1 MPSYGGQPKSS
12 RRGGDFACNPRFGII
27 DSYPAQA
34 GRRQV
39 GAPGA
44 PAFNMK
50 INIPYGRRSLEID
63 LPADAEVASPA
74 PVPKKDEREVIA
86 AALAHPAG
94 GPAFDEF
101 LALPGPLLVIV
112 NDGAR
117 PTPTARIL
125 RHIGDRLPA
134 DARFVVATGNHEP
147 PTAAELDFIFGP
159 FLPKVKDRL
168 HIHRSRDEGAH
179 VRFGVTP
186 RGTDVRFD
194 RVLADAA
201 RVLIFGSLEP
211 HYFAGYT
218 GGRKAFLPGVAWRE
232 TILANH
238 QHALHAGSAPGA
250 LAGNPVHE
258 DMLDACALVN
268 GKAILSLQIVL
279 DGGGD
284 IYAAAAGDLTTSFE
298 AALAQA
304 RAVYEI
310 PISAP
315 ADIVVTVSPPPLDAT
330 LYQAH
335 KAIENAKGGLKPG
348 GLMILVA
355 PCQEGVGDDEFIQVM
370 KHFRSPAE
378 LLAHKGMEAHGG
390 WHKAVKI
397 AELAAAGEIWAVT
410 DMAEGQ
416 LAAAFMKVYRDL
428 PRALADARGARP
440 GGRLLVMTNGS
451 MSMPR
456 PPQS

>member
-1 MPSYGGQPKSS
+1 
-12 RRGGDFACNPRFGII
+12 
-27 DSYPAQA
+27 
-34 GRRQV
+34 
-39 GAPGA
+39 
-44 PAFNMK
+44 MK
-50 INIPYGRRSLEID
+50 LTLPYGRNPVTVD
-63 LPADAEVASPA
+63 LPDDAEVASPA
-74 PVPKKDEREVIA
+74 RVPKKDEREVITT
-86 AALAHPAG
+86 ALARPVN
-94 GPAFDEF
+94 GPTFDEF
-101 LALPGPLLVIV
+101 LAAPGPLLVIV

-125 RHIGDRLPA
+125 RFIGDRLPA
-134 DARFVVATGNHEP
+134 DPRFAVATGNHEP

-159 FLPKVKDRL
+159 YLPKVTGRL
-168 HIHRSRDEGAH
+168 HIHRSRDEAAH

-186 RGTDVRFD
+186 RGTDARFD
-194 RVLADAA
+194 RVLAEAE

-218 GGRKAFLPGVAWRE
+218 GGRKAFLPGLAWRE

-238 QHALHAGSAPGA
+238 QHALDPGSAPGA

-258 DMLDACALVN
+258 DMLDACALVA
-268 GKAILSLQIVL
+268 GKTILSLQVVL

-284 IYAAAAGDLTTSFE
+284 IYAAAAGDLASSFK
-298 AALAQA
+298 AALAPA

-315 ADIVVTVSPPPLDAT
+315 AEIVVTVSPPPLDST

-355 PCQEGVGDDEFIQVM
+355 PCGEGVGDDEFLQVM
-370 KHFRSPAE
+370 KRFRTPAE
-378 LLAHKGMEAHGG
+378 LLGHRGMETHGG

-397 AELAAAGEIWAVT
+397 AELAAEGEIWAVT
-410 DMAEGQ
+410 DMDAGP
-416 LAAAFMKVYRDL
+416 LAAAFIKTHRDL
-428 PRALADARGARP
+428 PRALADARAARP
-440 GGRLLVMTNGS
+440 GARILVITNGS

-456 PPQS
+456 PPVP